1 MKIKRFFAKDMRAA
15 LAEIKETLGVDAII
29 MSNKKTADGVEI
41 VAAVDEDNN
50 APLPKKA
57 AEQATFQPGA
67 PQAPAQPPVQSPV
80 QPPAQPASRGGRDL
94 DDDQI
99 SLSGFQ
105 QRLVQHLGNAA
116 KHETPAA
123 WQQPPAAPVQPQAQ
137 AEQPPEQAA
146 ENDELQALLQRQ
158 HEQFYQPPATPE
170 ADNGVNN
177 PSLSKPLSPAGFPEG
192 QAYKGF
198 EPAPATTNS
207 AELDEL
213 RSEMTSLRQ
222 LLEHQVSGLMS
233 QDIERREPVRAM
245 LLKQLQV
252 EGFDQ
257 ELATQFV
264 NEIPVDVSLAQARQ
278 MLGGIIQRRLPSSD
292 NDILAAGGVVAL
304 LGPTGVGKTTTVA
317 KLAARYAMQF
327 GADQVALVTTDSYRI
342 GAHEQLN
349 TYGKILG
356 CPVKVAKDAQ
366 QLAEALHQLRNR
378 RLILIDT
385 AGMGQRDVRL
395 SEQLATLMNS
405 SHVNIRSYL
414 VLSATAQR
422 KVLQEAVVHF
432 RKIPLSGCIFTKLDE
447 ALGIAEIL
455 SVAIQHG
462 LPLGYLTDGQRVP
475 EDIGIADVNALI
487 NRVLTDMSNHSNMG
501 VGSDETMA
509 NQFASVNR

>member
-29 MSNKKTADGVEI
+29 MSNKKTAEGVEI

-57 AEQATFQPGA
+57 AEQATFQPGS
-67 PQAPAQPPVQSPV
+67 PQAPMQPPVQPQSAP
-80 QPPAQPASRGGRDL
+80 RGAGRDL

-123 WQQPPAAPVQPQAQ
+123 WQQPPAQPPQAS
-137 AEQPPEQAA
+137 AKPAPPAGEET
-146 ENDELQALLQRQ
+146 ENEELQALLQRQ
-158 HEQFYQPPATPE
+158 HEKFYQSPAVSEQGMDP
-170 ADNGVNN
+170 GVKNS
-177 PSLSKPLSPAGFPEG
+177 SLSKPLSPAGFPEG

-198 EPAPATTNS
+198 EPAPAASSS

-213 RSEMTSLRQ
+213 RNEMTSLRQ

-252 EGFDQ
+252 EGFDR

-264 NEIPVDVSLAQARQ
+264 NEIPVDVPLAQARQ
-278 MLGGIIQRRLPSSD
+278 MLAGIIQRRLPSSD

-327 GADQVALVTTDSYRI
+327 GAEQVALVTTDSYRI
-342 GAHEQLN
+342 GAHEQLS

-501 VGSDETMA
+501 VGSDETTA
-509 NQFASVNR
+509 NQFTSVNR